1 MSMPIHCVSLRRR
14 RSRSPSH
21 LITPSTRSTHRC
33 VGLRQYIKLPMYT
46 SEVAAEA
53 AAFVVAPVPYRRE
66 RNLIGEI
73 DSFSVYPAANGRFAG
88 CCLFLL

>member
-1 MSMPIHCVSLRRR
+1 
-14 RSRSPSH
+14 
-21 LITPSTRSTHRC
+21 
-33 VGLRQYIKLPMYT
+33 MYT